1 LPDNSFHLPTYNFR
15 IHHVLGYVKGFI
27 SFFVFVIDIF
37 HEKNHNV
44 DRYESFHTNG
54 ANMPTSRQKAQKL
67 LQKMILDEKI
77 GQMVQF
83 GRIKDKERDLIAQ
96 GKIGSFLNSRNVSL
110 VNEVQHIAMEKSRLK
125 IPLLIGS
132 DIIHGYVSTFPIPLA
147 EACSWNLDL
156 IQASATHAMTEAASE
171 GVRWNFAPMV
181 DIARDPRWGRI
192 AEGAG
197 EDPYYGGLVAK
208 ARVRGFQSK
217 RKDGFPL
224 SAACTKHYVAY
235 GATEGGRDYNTVD
248 VSEHELRTT
257 YLPPFKATIEEG
269 VMTFMSSFN
278 DVLALPG
285 SGNPY
290 TIRKILK
297 EEYKFKGFVVSDWES
312 IEEVIAHNIADSR
325 KSAALVGLNAG
336 VDMDMHSGVYH
347 DHLKELVK
355 KKPQLES
362 LIDDAALR
370 ILTVKYDLGLFE
382 NPYTDPKL
390 KDKVILNKKTVE
402 MTLKMARESIV
413 LLKNNNVLPLDK
425 KNKLA
430 LIGPF
435 ADDPHTPIG
444 CWGAAG
450 HHENTVTVKK
460 AFEEFGMDFEYR
472 IGCDS
477 TDPQKKWID
486 EAVLMSKD
494 KDLIILTLGES
505 HALSGEN
512 NSRAFLDLPGA
523 QLELLSALKALNK
536 PIVTLLFNGRPL
548 AIPETVESSD
558 ALLEVWHLGLSSGSA
573 ITETLLGLNNPSG
586 KLVTTFP
593 KTIGQIPLY
602 YNHKNTGRPSFRR
615 YIDHD
620 VLPLFP
626 FGYGLS
632 YSKFVYSNLELK
644 HSIIG
649 KKEPL
654 ELSIEILND
663 SDVDGKEIVQVYYKD
678 LCAQVTRPVKELCAF
693 EKVNLKAHEK
703 KKVSFKIEPTQFGYY
718 TPEMKFIVEE
728 GAFALWVGPHS
739 QEGIASEFN
748 IR

>member
-1 LPDNSFHLPTYNFR
+1 MT
-15 IHHVLGYVKGFI
+15 
-27 SFFVFVIDIF
+27 
-37 HEKNHNV
+37 
-44 DRYESFHTNG
+44 
-54 ANMPTSRQKAQKL
+54 TSRQKAQRL
-67 LQKMILDEKI
+67 LKQMTLDEKI

-83 GRIKDKERDLIAQ
+83 GRIKDKERALIEE
-96 GKIGSFLNSRNVSL
+96 GKIGSFLNSRNVTL
-110 VNEVQHIAMEKSRLK
+110 VNEVQHIAMERSRLK

-147 EACSWNLDL
+147 ESCSWNLKL
-156 IQASATHAMTEAASE
+156 IEESATHAMTEAASE

-197 EDPYYGGLVAK
+197 EDAYYGAQVAK
-208 ARVRGFQSK
+208 ARVRGFQAK
-217 RKDGFPL
+217 RKDGFPI

-235 GATEGGRDYNTVD
+235 GAAEGGRDYNTVD
-248 VSEHELRTT
+248 VSEHVLRTT
-257 YLPPFKATIEEG
+257 YLPPFKATIDEG

-278 DVLALPG
+278 DVLSMPG
-285 SGNPY
+285 SGNPF

-297 EEYKFKGFVVSDWES
+297 EEYKFNGFVVSDWES
-312 IEEVIAHNIADSR
+312 IEEVIAHNVADSR

-355 KKPQLES
+355 KQPHLEA

-370 ILTVKYDLGLFE
+370 ILTVKYELGLFE

-413 LLKNNNVLPLDK
+413 LLKNNHILPLDK
-425 KNKLA
+425 KSKLA

-450 HHENTVTVKK
+450 NHENTITVKK
-460 AFEEFGMDFEYR
+460 AFEDAHLDFDYR
-472 IGCDS
+472 LGCDS
-477 TDPQKKWID
+477 TDPHKKWID
-486 EAVLMSKD
+486 EACLMAQD
-494 KDLIILTLGES
+494 KDIIVLTLGES

-523 QLELLSALKALNK
+523 QLELLQALKALNK
-536 PIVTLLFNGRPL
+536 PIITLLFNGRPL
-548 AIPETVESSD
+548 TIPETVEASD
-558 ALLEVWHLGLSSGSA
+558 ALLEVWHLGMSSGTA

-620 VLPLFP
+620 VAPLFP

-632 YSKFVYSNLELK
+632 YSKFIYSNLTLK
-644 HSIIG
+644 QSTLG
-649 KKEPL
+649 KKDAL
-654 ELSIEILND
+654 EFSVEILND

-693 EKVNLKAHEK
+693 EKINLKAHEK
-703 KKVSFKIEPTQFGYY
+703 KKVNFKIESTRFGYY
-718 TPEMKFIVEE
+718 TSEMKFIVEE

-739 QEGIASEFN
+739 QEGIASEFT